1 MESPPP
7 PQLVLTSGDEQ
18 QQKLSFRPS
27 ATPFTSPPSTLRLD
41 GDNSELTNLRLA
53 LARARSEAS
62 LARQLRRENNRLK
75 AECNRLQTELELR
88 NNQLCPGSPTSTLHM
103 KDIVAFDSCIAGSS
117 ADVTTERAIQTLLR
131 NFDSFN
137 MLSKEEDKSTG
148 NWVEGQLIGE
158 DLLSDDDSCSYSV

>member
-1 MESPPP
+1 MILSRRWKALPP

-41 GDNSELTNLRLA
+41 GDHSELTNLRLA
-53 LARARSEAS
+53 LLAS
-62 LARQLRRENNRLK
+62 LVRQLRRENNRLK
-75 AECNRLQTELELR
+75 AECNRLRIELELG
-88 NNQLCPGSPTSTLHM
+88 NNQLCPGSPKVHM

-117 ADVTTERAIQTLLR
+117 ADATTERAIQTLLR

-137 MLSKEEDKSTG
+137 MLSEEEDKSTG